1 VLRHAPLWVQVP
13 LLFALVAGSGV
24 LMWLQPGGPGFLGF
38 FFLAAWVAALR
49 VPAPAGATAAGLAL
63 VLALA
68 MVRAA
73 TAHRPVMGIVL
84 SALGLS
90 VLYLVVVLAQRA
102 REGQRRAERLLEEL
116 EHTRAAQVRAAALSE
131 RQHLAREMHDVLAH
145 SLSALTLQL
154 EGARLLAASEPPD
167 TGRLVTALDRAHQLA
182 QAGLRDARRAIGA
195 LRDDELPGPQ
205 RLAGLAREFERDSG
219 VGCRLEVT
227 GAPRELGSQAR
238 LAVYRTAP
246 GGAHQRPQARPPRTR
261 RAAPGLRARRH
272 PAHRRGPRPRRRPLG
287 GRRRRRLRHHRDAR
301 AGRAARRDADG
312 GAHRHRLPGRAV
324 GAGMSPPATIRV
336 LVADDQRV
344 VREGLV
350 LLLELLGGIE
360 VVGAAADGEQA
371 MALAADLRPDVVL
384 MDLRMPRL
392 DGVAAT
398 RRLRERDPGVRV
410 IALTTYDDEHSVME
424 AVRAG
429 ARGYLTKD
437 AGAEEIRQALEA
449 VVRGEAA
456 IDPAVQHHLLDALAT
471 GAPATAGTLPDGLTP
486 REAEVLALIAEGL
499 SNAEI
504 AHRLVVSEAT
514 VKSHINHLFTKI
526 GVRDRAQAVTYA
538 YRHDL
543 AS

>member
-1 VLRHAPLWVQVP
+1 
-13 LLFALVAGSGV
+13 
-24 LMWLQPGGPGFLGF
+24 
-38 FFLAAWVAALR
+38 
-49 VPAPAGATAAGLAL
+49 
-63 VLALA
+63 
-68 MVRAA
+68 
-73 TAHRPVMGIVL
+73 
-84 SALGLS
+84 
-90 VLYLVVVLAQRA
+90 
-102 REGQRRAERLLEEL
+102 
-116 EHTRAAQVRAAALSE
+116 
-131 RQHLAREMHDVLAH
+131 
-145 SLSALTLQL
+145 
-154 EGARLLAASEPPD
+154 
-167 TGRLVTALDRAHQLA
+167 
-182 QAGLRDARRAIGA
+182 
-195 LRDDELPGPQ
+195 
-205 RLAGLAREFERDSG
+205 
-219 VGCRLEVT
+219 
-227 GAPRELGSQAR
+227 
-238 LAVYRTAP
+238 
-246 GGAHQRPQARPPRTR
+246 
-261 RAAPGLRARRH
+261 
-272 PAHRRGPRPRRRPLG
+272 
-287 GRRRRRLRHHRDAR
+287 
-301 AGRAARRDADG
+301 
-312 GAHRHRLPGRAV
+312 
-324 GAGMSPPATIRV
+324 MSPPATIRV

-456 IDPAVQHHLLDALAT
+456 IDPAVQHHLPDALAT